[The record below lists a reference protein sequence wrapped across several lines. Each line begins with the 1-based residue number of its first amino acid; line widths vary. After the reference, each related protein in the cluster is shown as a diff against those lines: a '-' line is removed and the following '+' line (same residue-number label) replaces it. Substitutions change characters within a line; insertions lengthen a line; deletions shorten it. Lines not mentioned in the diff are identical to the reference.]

1 MPDDKYNGLYIH
13 KELVKGNWYG
23 ICSGPKPQVYT
34 GNIDTAT
41 GLTNG
46 LEDIR
51 NKALLIVSPNESNGH
66 FPNGTYGHPSLITT
80 IRYGDNFY
88 LQRLVDTQGD
98 STTPIIEYIRTKY
111 SNSSWTEWQRVTSFG
126 DASSTANAA
135 DQRSRNN
142 SSAIDQLDR
151 AIGGRTASPNINS
164 RVSSNTSAINSINTT
179 LSTVRTTANNAA
191 NNAVKALDHSN
202 KLVNG
207 DVRSGQLAGIK
218 IYTNQNG
225 FSINPG
231 DTSVRVLNESNMS
244 SWGFNGS
251 NSVFLVSNANGD
263 LNGAHVEGG
272 TFVPPI
278 SGQNRGGWYA
288 VFNGANNTD
297 ILLNWT
303 LIVFNQSIS

>member
-1 MPDDKYNGLYIH
+1 MPNDKYNGLYIH
-13 KELVKGNWYG
+13 KELIKGSWYG

-34 GNIDTAT
+34 GNIDTAS
-41 GLTNG
+41 N

-51 NKALLIVSPNESNGH
+51 NKALYIVSPSSE
-66 FPNGTYGHPSLITT
+66 NGTFPVYGHKSAVLTT
-80 IRYGDNFY
+80 RYGSDVY
-88 LQRLVDTQGD
+88 LQRLFDIDAGVEWERAKIG
-98 STTPIIEYIRTKY
+98 ST
-111 SNSSWTEWQRVTSFG
+111 SWYAWKRVTTEG
-126 DASSTANAA
+126 DASATASAA
-135 DQRSRNN
+135 DTRSRNN
-142 SSAIDQLDR
+142 STAIDQINK
-151 AIGGRTASPNINS
+151 AIGGRTANPNIDS
-164 RVSSNTSAINSINTT
+164 RVRSNTSAIGSLNTDYGNFKSSTNSSINS
-179 LSTVRTTANNAA
+179 LSSGSANDRVAR
-191 NNAVKALDHSN
+191 DHSN

-207 DVRSGQLAGIK
+207 DVRQGQLAGIK

-231 DTSVRVLNESNMS
+231 DTSVRVLDEGNMS

-288 VFNGANNTD
+288 VFNGSNNVG

-303 LIVFNQSIS
+303 LIIFNQSIS

>member
-13 KELVKGNWYG
+13 RELVKGSWYG
-23 ICSGPKPQVYT
+23 ICSGPKPQTYT
-34 GNIDTAT
+34 GNIDTAS
-41 GLTNG
+41 N

-51 NKALLIVSPNESNGH
+51 NKALYIVSPSSE
-66 FPNGTYGHPSLITT
+66 NGTFPVYGHKSAILTT
-80 IRYGDNFY
+80 RYGNDVY
-88 LQRLVDTQGD
+88 LQRLFDIDAGVEWERAKIG
-98 STTPIIEYIRTKY
+98 ST
-111 SNSSWTEWQRVTSFG
+111 SWYAWKRVTTEG
-126 DASSTANAA
+126 DASSLASAA
-135 DQRSRNN
+135 DTRSRSNLT
-142 SSAIDQLDR
+142 AINQIND

-164 RVSSNTSAINSINTT
+164 RVSSNTSAINSIRTD
-179 LSTVRTTANNAA
+179 LGAVKTTADNAA

-218 IYTNQNG
+218 VYTNQNG

-272 TFVPPI
+272 TFIPPI

-288 VFNGANNTD
+288 VFNSANNTD
-297 ILLNWT
+297 IILNWT

>member
-13 KELVKGNWYG
+13 KELVKGSWYG
-23 ICSGPKPQVYT
+23 ICSGPKPQVFT
-34 GNIDTAT
+34 GNIDDDPES
-41 GLTNG
+41 L
-46 LEDIR
+46 R
-51 NKALLIVSPNESNGH
+51 NKSIVVASPSDANGH
-66 FPNGTYGHPSLITT
+66 FPTSAYGHQCAVLTT
-80 IRYGDNFY
+80 RYGDGVY
-88 LQRLVDTQGD
+88 LQNLFDTQAN
-98 STTPIIEYIRTKY
+98 IEYDRVCINYVNR
-111 SNSSWTEWQRVTSFG
+111 NSWREWQRVTTWG
-126 DASSTANAA
+126 DASSTANEA

-142 SSAIDQLDR
+142 STAINQIDS
-151 AIGGRTASPNINS
+151 AIGGRTANPNINK
-164 RVSSNTSAINSINTT
+164 RVLSNASAIDSINTT
-179 LSTVRTTANNAA
+179 LSAVRTTANNAA
-191 NNAVKALDHSN
+191 NNAAKALDHSN

-218 IYTNQNG
+218 VYTNQNG

-231 DTSVRVLNESNMS
+231 DTSVRVLGESNMS

-272 TFVPPI
+272 TFIPPI

-288 VFNGANNTD
+288 VFNGSNNTD

>member
-34 GNIDTAT
+34 GNIDTAS
-41 GLTNG
+41 N

-51 NKALLIVSPNESNGH
+51 NKALYIVSPSSQ
-66 FPNGTYGHPSLITT
+66 NGTFPVYGHKSAVLTT
-80 IRYGDNFY
+80 RYGNDVY
-88 LQRLVDTQGD
+88 LQRLFDIDAGVEWERAKIG
-98 STTPIIEYIRTKY
+98 ST
-111 SNSSWTEWQRVTSFG
+111 SWYAWKRVTTEG

-142 SSAIDQLDR
+142 SSAINQLDS
-151 AIGGRTASPNINS
+151 AIGGRTANPNIDS
-164 RVSSNTSAINSINTT
+164 RVRSNTSSINSMRTDLNKV
-179 LSTVRTTANNAA
+179 TVTANNAA

-231 DTSVRVLNESNMS
+231 DTSVRVLDEGNMS

-272 TFVPPI
+272 TFIPPI

-288 VFNGANNTD
+288 VFNGSNNVG

-303 LIVFNQSIS
+303 LIVFNQPIA

>member
-34 GNIDTAT
+34 GNIDTAS
-41 GLTNG
+41 N

-51 NKALLIVSPNESNGH
+51 NKALYIVSPSSQ
-66 FPNGTYGHPSLITT
+66 NGTFPVYGHKSAVLTT
-80 IRYGDNFY
+80 RYGSDVY
-88 LQRLVDTQGD
+88 LQRLFDIDAGVEWERAKIG
-98 STTPIIEYIRTKY
+98 ST
-111 SNSSWTEWQRVTSFG
+111 SWYAWKRVTTEG

-164 RVSSNTSAINSINTT
+164 RVSSNTSAINSMRTE
-179 LSTVRTTANNAA
+179 LYKVTVTANNAA

-231 DTSVRVLNESNMS
+231 DTSVRVLDEGNMS

-272 TFVPPI
+272 TFIPPI

-288 VFNGANNTD
+288 VFNGSNNVG

-303 LIVFNQSIS
+303 LIVFNQPIA